1 MDWLVT
7 VGNLIA
13 LPPLD
18 IDGSSSPK
26 RMTKASADS
35 EVRLVKTGTEGK
47 HSVEI
52 ETFFFRNYQE
62 KLRRYCNLEI
72 HQQTIL
78 PIEFPSVH
86 N

>member
-18 IDGSSSPK
+18 IDGSSSSK

-47 HSVEI
+47 HSVEF
-52 ETFFFRNYQE
+52 ETFFF
-62 KLRRYCNLEI
+62 LEI
-72 HQQTIL
+72 TKKNYVVI
-78 PIEFPSVH
+78 VT
-86 N
+86 